1 VIVPVI
7 LSGGSGTR
15 LWPLSREHSPKQ
27 FLSLAGSYSL
37 FQRALERAALI
48 SDRASIIVCNEE
60 HRFLVAEQLRQMNT
74 QGRIM
79 LEPVGRNTAPAIALA
94 AFQAL
99 RDSGAGDVD
108 SRLRGNDETKTGAG
122 EKNSGNGEKNRGSGE
137 APVLLVL
144 AADHVIKDTAAFQK
158 AAAALLPEVQA
169 GKFGTLGIVPTEV
182 ATGYG
187 YIKAGSMDSRLRG
200 NDKLGDEAG
209 LYTVEQFVEKP
220 DMTTAQAYFDEGA
233 ALSGSYKWLWNSG
246 MFMVRADRYL
256 EELKRFSPEIYMAC
270 EAAMANTQSDF
281 DFVRVDAE
289 TFKTCPDDSIDYA
302 VMEPLCS
309 LDNGAQGNGSQAG
322 EPQVVVAPLDA
333 GWSDVG
339 SWAALWDI
347 AEKCD
352 NGNAIINMKGHAGKG
367 TGDTILE
374 DTRNSLISTS
384 DRLVTTLGVD
394 DLVIVDTKDALLVAH
409 KDKVQDV
416 KKIVAEIKARGGQQH
431 RQYREVYRPWGI
443 YDSIGSGVTS
453 SGKQYQVKRITVKP
467 GAKLSVQMHHHRA
480 EHWVVV
486 SGTAKVTNGDNT
498 FLVTEN
504 ESTFIPIGQI
514 HALEN
519 PGKVELE
526 MIEVQSGSYLG
537 EDDIVRLE
545 DKYGRA

>member
-1 VIVPVI
+1 MYISPVPIIPVI
-7 LSGGSGTR
+7 MAGGSGTR
-15 LWPLSREHSPKQ
+15 LWPLSRERYPKQ
-27 FLSLAGSYSL
+27 FLPLAGESSL
-37 FQRALERAALI
+37 FQQAVLRGGLFFTNLP
-48 SDRASIIVCNEE
+48 IVIANEA
-60 HRFLVAEQLRQMNT
+60 HRFLVAEQLRQMDV
-74 QGRIM
+74 QGSIL
-79 LEPVGRNTAPAIALA
+79 LEPVGRNTAPVIGLA

-99 RDSGAGDVD
+99 KDNTS
-108 SRLRGNDETKTGAG
+108 S
-122 EKNSGNGEKNRGSGE
+122 E

-158 AAAALLPEVQA
+158 AAAALLPAVQA
-169 GKFGTLGIVPTEV
+169 GKFGTLGIVPTEA

-220 DMTTAQAYFDEGA
+220 DAATAQEYLDT
-233 ALSGSYKWLWNSG
+233 GSYYWNSG
-246 MFMVRADRYL
+246 MFIVRADRYL
-256 EELKRFSPEIYMAC
+256 EELKRFSPDMYAAC

-289 TFKTCPDDSIDYA
+289 AFKACPDDSIDYA
-302 VMEPLCS
+302 VMEPLCA
-309 LDNGAQGNGSQAG
+309 LEG

-339 SWAALWDI
+339 SWSALWNI
-347 AEKCD
+347 AEKCEH
-352 NGNAIINMKGHAGKG
+352 GNAVLHAGKG
-367 TGDTILE
+367 TGDTILN
-374 DTRNSLISTS
+374 DSRNSLISTS

-416 KKIVAEIKARGGQQH
+416 KKIVAEIKSRGGQQH
-431 RQYREVYRPWGI
+431 HQHREVYRPWGI
-443 YDSIGSGVTS
+443 YDSIVSGVTN
-453 SGKQYQVKRITVKP
+453 SGERYQVKRITVKP

-486 SGTAKVTNGDNT
+486 SGTAKVTNGDDT

-504 ESTFIPIGQI
+504 ESTYIPIGQI

-537 EDDIVRLE
+537 EDDIVRFE

>member
-1 VIVPVI
+1 MVPVALI
-7 LSGGSGTR
+7 PVIMAGGSGTR
-15 LWPLSREHSPKQ
+15 LWPLSRTAFPKQ
-27 FLSLAGSYSL
+27 FLSLGYDMTMLQQTVARLDGLSGL
-37 FQRALERAALI
+37 NDAAP
-48 SDRASIIVCNEE
+48 IVITNEE
-60 HRFLVAEQLRQMNT
+60 HRFLVAEQLRQMDV
-74 QGRIM
+74 QGSIL

-99 RDSGAGDVD
+99 KD
-108 SRLRGNDETKTGAG
+108 NT
-122 EKNSGNGEKNRGSGE
+122 SGE

-158 AAAALLPEVQA
+158 AAMALLPAVQA
-169 GKFGTLGIVPTEV
+169 GKFGTLGIVPTEA

-187 YIKAGSMDSRLRG
+187 YIKAGVENS
-200 NDKLGDEAG
+200 G
-209 LYTVEQFVEKP
+209 LFAVEQFVEKP
-220 DMTTAQAYFDEGA
+220 DAETAQEYLD
-233 ALSGSYKWLWNSG
+233 SGSYYWNSG

-256 EELKRFSPEIYMAC
+256 EELKRFSPEMYAAC

-289 TFKTCPDDSIDYA
+289 AFKACPDDSIDYA

-309 LDNGAQGNGSQAG
+309 LDNGSQSG
-322 EPQVVVAPLDA
+322 EPQVVVAPLEA

-339 SWAALWDI
+339 SWSALWEI
-347 AEKCD
+347 AEKCEH
-352 NGNAIINMKGHAGKG
+352 GNAVLHAGKG
-367 TGDTILE
+367 TGDTILN
-374 DTRNSLISTS
+374 DTRNSLVSTS

-394 DLVIVDTKDALLVAH
+394 DLIIVDTKDALLIAH

-431 RQYREVYRPWGI
+431 HQHREVYRPWGI
-443 YDSIGSGVTS
+443 YDSIDNGER
-453 SGKQYQVKRITVKP
+453 YQVKRITVKP

-486 SGTAKVTNGDNT
+486 SGTAKVTNGDDT

-504 ESTFIPIGQI
+504 ESTYIPIGQI

-537 EDDIVRLE
+537 EDDIVRFE

>member
-1 VIVPVI
+1 MGDVVLRNFEVSMTPVNLIPVI
-7 LSGGSGTR
+7 MAGGSGTR
-15 LWPLSREHSPKQ
+15 LWPLSRTAFPKQ
-27 FLSLAGSYSL
+27 FLSLGYDQTMLQQTVARLDGLSTVSGL
-37 FQRALERAALI
+37 NDAAP
-48 SDRASIIVCNEE
+48 IIITNED
-60 HRFLVAEQLRQMNT
+60 HRFLVAEQLRQMN
-74 QGRIM
+74 RDASIL

-94 AFQAL
+94 AFQAM
-99 RDSGAGDVD
+99 
-108 SRLRGNDETKTGAG
+108 
-122 EKNSGNGEKNRGSGE
+122 RGSAKDDRAE
-137 APVLLVL
+137 APLLLVL

-158 AAAALLPEVQA
+158 AVAALLPAVQA
-169 GKFGTLGIVPTEV
+169 GKFGTLGIVPTEA

-187 YIKAGSMDSRLRG
+187 YIKAGTES
-200 NDKLGDEAG
+200 AG
-209 LYTVEQFVEKP
+209 LFAVEQFVEKP
-220 DMTTAQAYFDEGA
+220 DAETAQGYFDEGA

-246 MFMVRADRYL
+246 MFMIRADRYL
-256 EELKRFSPEIYMAC
+256 EELKRFSPEMYAAC

-289 TFKTCPDDSIDYA
+289 AFKACPDDSIDYA

-309 LDNGAQGNGSQAG
+309 QNSGAIEG
-322 EPQVVVAPLDA
+322 EPQVVVAPLEA

-339 SWAALWDI
+339 SWSALWEI
-347 AEKCD
+347 AEKCE
-352 NGNAIINMKGHAGKG
+352 NGNAVLHAGKG
-367 TGDTILE
+367 NGDTILN
-374 DTRNSLISTS
+374 DTRNSLVSTS

-409 KDKVQDV
+409 RDKVQDV
-416 KKIVAEIKARGGQQH
+416 KKIVAQIKAQGGTQH
-431 RQYREVYRPWGI
+431 QLHREVYRPWGR
-443 YDSIGSGVTS
+443 YDSIDNGER
-453 SGKQYQVKRITVKP
+453 YQVKRITVKP

-486 SGTAKVTNGDNT
+486 SGTAQVTNGNET

-504 ESTFIPIGQI
+504 ESTFIPIGQV

-537 EDDIVRLE
+537 EDDIVRFE

>member
-1 VIVPVI
+1 MVPVALI
-7 LSGGSGTR
+7 PVIMAGGSGTR
-15 LWPLSREHSPKQ
+15 LWPLSRTAFPKQ
-27 FLSLAGSYSL
+27 FLSLGYDMTMLQQTVARLDGLSGL
-37 FQRALERAALI
+37 NGLNDAAP
-48 SDRASIIVCNEE
+48 IVITNEE
-60 HRFLVAEQLRQMNT
+60 HRFLVAEQLRQMDV
-74 QGRIM
+74 QGSIL

-99 RDSGAGDVD
+99 KD
-108 SRLRGNDETKTGAG
+108 NT
-122 EKNSGNGEKNRGSGE
+122 SGE

-169 GKFGTLGIVPTEV
+169 GKFGTLGIVPTEA

-187 YIKAGSMDSRLRG
+187 YIKAGTES
-200 NDKLGDEAG
+200 AG
-209 LYTVEQFVEKP
+209 LYAVEQFVEKP
-220 DMTTAQAYFDEGA
+220 DAATAQEYLD
-233 ALSGSYKWLWNSG
+233 SGSYYWNSG

-256 EELKRFSPEIYMAC
+256 EELKRFSPEMYAAC

-289 TFKTCPDDSIDYA
+289 AFKACPDDSIDYA

-309 LDNGAQGNGSQAG
+309 LDNGSQSG
-322 EPQVVVAPLDA
+322 EPQVVVAPLEA

-339 SWAALWDI
+339 SWSALWEI
-347 AEKCD
+347 AEKCEH
-352 NGNAIINMKGHAGKG
+352 GNAVLHAGKG
-367 TGDTILE
+367 TGDTILN
-374 DTRNSLISTS
+374 DTRNSLVSTS

-394 DLVIVDTKDALLVAH
+394 DLIIVDTKDALLIAH

-431 RQYREVYRPWGI
+431 HQHREVYRPWGI
-443 YDSIGSGVTS
+443 YDSIDNGER
-453 SGKQYQVKRITVKP
+453 YQVKRITVKP

-486 SGTAKVTNGDNT
+486 SGTAKVTNGDDT

-504 ESTFIPIGQI
+504 ESTYIPIGQI

-537 EDDIVRLE
+537 EDDIVRFE